1 MCGNGK
7 CSPGGFPA
15 SLPCQSTAILFLIQV
30 ITETTKRNKHK
41 RQKHKKMKGEIYDTR
56 DTRFP
61 HGRELV

>member
-15 SLPCQSTAILFLIQV
+15 PLPCQSTAILLLIQI
-30 ITETTKRNKHK
+30 ITETTKRNKHT
-41 RQKHKKMKGEIYDTR
+41 RQKHKKGEREIYDTR

-61 HGRELV
+61 PGRELV